1 MESPP
6 KRSIPGLGAIFLVV
20 FLDILGFS
28 LVLPFLAQ
36 EARDNFHTTELVGTL
51 LGGSYSLMQFLFV
64 PVWGRVSDG
73 VGRRPVLVW
82 SVLATAVGMSC
93 LGLGLL
99 YAHSV
104 AWLFVARAAS
114 GIATANLGTASAYIA
129 DVTKPEER
137 SRGMGLIGMAFGLGF
152 ILGPVL
158 GSQAFKHFGLAGPG
172 VVAAVICAINFVL
185 GCIILPET
193 RKKDAAPPKKGQRQ
207 GQIRQTL
214 IIVVES
220 LPSLLRGNRIKL
232 IRHVLAMKEVGFL
245 IGIYFLGTFAFTSFE
260 STLPLLLNAK
270 LGFDEEHVG
279 YVFAFC
285 GIMAAMVQ
293 GGGIGR
299 LVKSFG
305 ERRLIGASLIV
316 VAISLV
322 LMPLANTLATLLG
335 ALAVF
340 AIGSGINRAPT
351 MGLIS
356 QLSPADEQGTTL
368 GVAQSAGTLARV
380 LGPTVATTLYDLWL
394 PAPYLAC
401 ATIALLAGLLAAL
414 RLMGSTAKS
423 PSA

>member
-1 MESPP
+1 MRSGSP
-6 KRSIPGLGAIFLVV
+6 LLVIFLTV
-20 FLDILGFS
+20 FIDLIGFGIC
-28 LVLPFLAQ
+28 LPLLPKYAERYGAQ
-36 EARDNFHTTELVGTL
+36 GWKIGAAMGV
-51 LGGSYSLMQFLFV
+51 YSLMQLVFA
-64 PVWGRVSDG
+64 PWWGQLSDRI
-73 VGRRPVLVW
+73 GRRPVLLV
-82 SVLATAVGMSC
+82 SNFGSIVAYGLFGLSAQFVGETGFWILVGSRVFAGIC
-93 LGLGLL
+93 GANL
-99 YAHSV
+99 SV
-104 AWLFVARAAS
+104 A
-114 GIATANLGTASAYIA
+114 SAFIA
-129 DVTKPEER
+129 DVTTPEKR
-137 SRGMGLIGMAFGLGF
+137 SKGMGLIGMAFGLGF

-193 RKKDAAPPKKGQRQ
+193 RKKDAAPPVRRPRFEQ
-207 GQIRQTL
+207 
-214 IIVVES
+214 
-220 LPSLLRGNRIKL
+220 

-245 IGIYFLGTFAFTSFE
+245 ISIYFLGTFAFTAFE
-260 STLPLLLNAK
+260 STLPLLLDAK
-270 LGFDEEHVG
+270 LKFDEEHVG

-305 ERRLIGASLIV
+305 ERRLIGTSLIV

>member
-1 MESPP
+1 MRSGSP
-6 KRSIPGLGAIFLVV
+6 LLVIFLTV
-20 FLDILGFS
+20 FIDLIGFGIC
-28 LVLPFLAQ
+28 LPLLPKYAERYGAQ
-36 EARDNFHTTELVGTL
+36 GWQIGAAMGV
-51 LGGSYSLMQFLFV
+51 YSLMQLVFA
-64 PVWGRVSDG
+64 PWWGQLSDRI
-73 VGRRPVLVW
+73 GRRPVLLVSNFGSIIAYGLFGLSARYIGDTGFW
-82 SVLATAVGMSC
+82 ILVGSRVFAGIC
-93 LGLGLL
+93 GANL
-99 YAHSV
+99 SV
-104 AWLFVARAAS
+104 A
-114 GIATANLGTASAYIA
+114 SAFIA
-129 DVTKPEER
+129 DVTTPEKR
-137 SRGMGLIGMAFGLGF
+137 SKGMGLIGMAFGLGF

-172 VVAAVICAINFVL
+172 AVAAAICALNFIL
-185 GCIILPET
+185 GCFILPET
-193 RKKDAAPPKKGQRQ
+193 RKTEVAPTPRRPRLAQ
-207 GQIRQTL
+207 
-214 IIVVES
+214 
-220 LPSLLRGNRIKL
+220 

-245 IGIYFLGTFAFTSFE
+245 VGIYFLGTFAFTAFE
-260 STLPLLLNAK
+260 STLPLLLDAK
-270 LGFDEEHVG
+270 LRFDEEHVG

-316 VAISLV
+316 VAISLL
-322 LMPLANTLATLLG
+322 LMPLANSLLTLLL

-356 QLSPADEQGTTL
+356 QLSPPDEQGTTL
-368 GVAQSAGTLARV
+368 GIAQSAGTLARV

-414 RLMGSTAKS
+414 RLMGSTEKA
-423 PSA
+423 PTP

>member
-1 MESPP
+1 MKSGSP
-6 KRSIPGLGAIFLVV
+6 LLVIFLTV
-20 FLDILGFS
+20 FIDLIGFGIC
-28 LVLPFLAQ
+28 LPLLPKYAERYGAQ
-36 EARDNFHTTELVGTL
+36 GWQIGAAMGV
-51 LGGSYSLMQFLFV
+51 YSLMQLVFA
-64 PVWGRVSDG
+64 PWWGQLSDRI
-73 VGRRPVLVW
+73 GRRPVLLV
-82 SVLATAVGMSC
+82 SNFGSIIAY
-93 LGLGLL
+93 GLFGL
-99 YAHSV
+99 S
-104 AWLFVARAAS
+104 AS
-114 GIATANLGTASAYIA
+114 YIGDTGFWILIGSRVFAGICGANLSVASAYIA
-129 DVTKPEER
+129 DVTTPDKR
-137 SRGMGLIGMAFGLGF
+137 SKGMGLIGMAFGLGF
-152 ILGPVL
+152 ILGPVI

-172 VVAAVICAINFVL
+172 AVAAVICAINFLL
-185 GCIILPET
+185 GCFILPET
-193 RKKDAAPPKKGQRQ
+193 RKKDVAPP
-207 GQIRQTL
+207 IRRPRFAQ
-214 IIVVES
+214 
-220 LPSLLRGNRIKL
+220 
-232 IRHVLAMKEVGFL
+232 IRHVLGMKEVGFL
-245 IGIYFLGTFAFTSFE
+245 IGIYFLGTFAFTAFE
-260 STLPLLLNAK
+260 STLPLLLDAK
-270 LGFDEEHVG
+270 LRFDEEHVG

-316 VAISLV
+316 VAVSLV
-322 LMPLANTLATLLG
+322 LMPLANSLPTMLA

-401 ATIALLAGLLAAL
+401 ATIALLAGLLAVL
-414 RLMGSTAKS
+414 RLMGSTAKP

>member
-1 MESPP
+1 MRSGSP
-6 KRSIPGLGAIFLVV
+6 LLVIFLTV
-20 FLDILGFS
+20 FIDLIGFGIC
-28 LVLPFLAQ
+28 LPLLPKYAERYGAQ
-36 EARDNFHTTELVGTL
+36 GWQIGAAMGV
-51 LGGSYSLMQFLFV
+51 YSLMQLVFA
-64 PVWGRVSDG
+64 PWWGQLSDRI
-73 VGRRPVLVW
+73 GRRPVLLVSNFGSIIAYGLFGLSARYIGDTGFW
-82 SVLATAVGMSC
+82 ILVGSRVFAGIC
-93 LGLGLL
+93 GANL
-99 YAHSV
+99 SV
-104 AWLFVARAAS
+104 A
-114 GIATANLGTASAYIA
+114 SAFIA
-129 DVTKPEER
+129 DVTTPEKR
-137 SRGMGLIGMAFGLGF
+137 SKGMGLIGMAFGLGF

-172 VVAAVICAINFVL
+172 AVAAAICALNFLL
-185 GCIILPET
+185 GCFILPET
-193 RKKDAAPPKKGQRQ
+193 RKTEVAPPPQRPRLAQ
-207 GQIRQTL
+207 
-214 IIVVES
+214 
-220 LPSLLRGNRIKL
+220 

-245 IGIYFLGTFAFTSFE
+245 VGIYFLGTFAFTAFE
-260 STLPLLLNAK
+260 STLPLLLDAK
-270 LGFDEEHVG
+270 LRFDEEHVG

-316 VAISLV
+316 VAVSLL
-322 LMPLANTLATLLG
+322 LMPLANSLLTLLL

-356 QLSPADEQGTTL
+356 QLSPPDEQGTTL
-368 GVAQSAGTLARV
+368 GIAQSAGTLARV

-414 RLMGSTAKS
+414 RLMGSTEKA
-423 PSA
+423 PTP

>member
-1 MESPP
+1 
-6 KRSIPGLGAIFLVV
+6 LVIFLTV
-20 FLDILGFS
+20 FIDLIGFGIC
-28 LVLPFLAQ
+28 LPLLPKYAERYGAQ
-36 EARDNFHTTELVGTL
+36 GWKIGAAMGV
-51 LGGSYSLMQFLFV
+51 YSLMQLVFA
-64 PVWGRVSDG
+64 PWWGQLSDRI
-73 VGRRPVLVW
+73 GRRPVLLV
-82 SVLATAVGMSC
+82 SNFGSIVAYGLFGLSAQFVGETGFWILVGSRVFAGIC
-93 LGLGLL
+93 GANL
-99 YAHSV
+99 SV
-104 AWLFVARAAS
+104 A
-114 GIATANLGTASAYIA
+114 SAFIA
-129 DVTKPEER
+129 DVTTPEKR
-137 SRGMGLIGMAFGLGF
+137 SKGMGLIGMAFGLGF

-193 RKKDAAPPKKGQRQ
+193 RKKDAAPPVRRPRFEQ
-207 GQIRQTL
+207 
-214 IIVVES
+214 
-220 LPSLLRGNRIKL
+220 

-245 IGIYFLGTFAFTSFE
+245 IGIYFLGTFAFTAFE
-260 STLPLLLNAK
+260 STLPLLLDAK
-270 LGFDEEHVG
+270 LKFDEEHVG

-305 ERRLIGASLIV
+305 ERRLIGTSLIV

>member
-1 MESPP
+1 MRSGSP
-6 KRSIPGLGAIFLVV
+6 LLVIFLTV
-20 FLDILGFS
+20 FIDLIGFGIC
-28 LVLPFLAQ
+28 LP
-36 EARDNFHTTELVGTL
+36 L
-51 LGGSYSLMQFLFV
+51 LPKYAERYGAHGWKIGAAMGVYSLMQLVFA
-64 PVWGRVSDG
+64 PWWGQLSDRI
-73 VGRRPVLVW
+73 GRRPVLLV
-82 SVLATAVGMSC
+82 SNFGSIVAYGLFGLSAQFVGETGFWILVGSRVFAGIC
-93 LGLGLL
+93 GANL
-99 YAHSV
+99 SV
-104 AWLFVARAAS
+104 A
-114 GIATANLGTASAYIA
+114 SAFIA
-129 DVTKPEER
+129 DVTTPEKR
-137 SRGMGLIGMAFGLGF
+137 SKGMGLIGMAFGLGF

-193 RKKDAAPPKKGQRQ
+193 RKKDAAPPVRRPRFEQ
-207 GQIRQTL
+207 
-214 IIVVES
+214 
-220 LPSLLRGNRIKL
+220 

-245 IGIYFLGTFAFTSFE
+245 IGIYFLGTFAFTAFE
-260 STLPLLLNAK
+260 STLPLLLDAK
-270 LGFDEEHVG
+270 LKFDEEHVG

>member
-1 MESPP
+1 MKSGSP
-6 KRSIPGLGAIFLVV
+6 LLVIFLTV
-20 FLDILGFS
+20 FIDLIGFGIC
-28 LVLPFLAQ
+28 LPLLPKYAERYGAQ
-36 EARDNFHTTELVGTL
+36 GWQIGAAMGV
-51 LGGSYSLMQFLFV
+51 YSLMQLVFA
-64 PVWGRVSDG
+64 PWWGQLSDRI
-73 VGRRPVLVW
+73 GRRPVLLV
-82 SVLATAVGMSC
+82 SNFGSIIAY
-93 LGLGLL
+93 GLFGL
-99 YAHSV
+99 S
-104 AWLFVARAAS
+104 AS
-114 GIATANLGTASAYIA
+114 YIGDTGFWILIGSRVFAGICGANLSVASAYIA
-129 DVTKPEER
+129 DVTTPDKR
-137 SRGMGLIGMAFGLGF
+137 SKGMGLIGMAFGLGF
-152 ILGPVL
+152 ILGPVI

-172 VVAAVICAINFVL
+172 AVAAVICAINFLL
-185 GCIILPET
+185 GCFILPET
-193 RKKDAAPPKKGQRQ
+193 RKKDAAPP
-207 GQIRQTL
+207 IRRPRFAQ
-214 IIVVES
+214 
-220 LPSLLRGNRIKL
+220 
-232 IRHVLAMKEVGFL
+232 IRHVLGMKEVGFL
-245 IGIYFLGTFAFTSFE
+245 IGIYFLGTFAFTAFE
-260 STLPLLLNAK
+260 STLPLLLDAK
-270 LGFDEEHVG
+270 LRFDEEHVG

-316 VAISLV
+316 VAVSLV
-322 LMPLANTLATLLG
+322 LMPLANSLPTMLA

-401 ATIALLAGLLAAL
+401 ATIALLAGLLAVL

>member
-1 MESPP
+1 MRSGSP
-6 KRSIPGLGAIFLVV
+6 LLVIFLTV
-20 FLDILGFS
+20 FIDLIGFGIC
-28 LVLPFLAQ
+28 LPLLPKYAERYGAQ
-36 EARDNFHTTELVGTL
+36 GWKIGAAMGV
-51 LGGSYSLMQFLFV
+51 YSLMQLVFA
-64 PVWGRVSDG
+64 PWWGQLSDRI
-73 VGRRPVLVW
+73 GRRPVLLV
-82 SVLATAVGMSC
+82 SNFGSIVAYGLFGLSAQFVGETGFWILVGSRVFAGIC
-93 LGLGLL
+93 GANL
-99 YAHSV
+99 SV
-104 AWLFVARAAS
+104 A
-114 GIATANLGTASAYIA
+114 SAFIA
-129 DVTKPEER
+129 DVTTPEKR
-137 SRGMGLIGMAFGLGF
+137 SKGMGLIGMAFGLGF

-193 RKKDAAPPKKGQRQ
+193 RKKDAAPPVRRPRFEQ
-207 GQIRQTL
+207 
-214 IIVVES
+214 
-220 LPSLLRGNRIKL
+220 

-245 IGIYFLGTFAFTSFE
+245 IGIYFLGTFAFTAFE
-260 STLPLLLNAK
+260 STLPLLLDAK
-270 LGFDEEHVG
+270 LKFDEEHVG

-356 QLSPADEQGTTL
+356 QLSPTDEQGTTL

-380 LGPTVATTLYDLWL
+380 LGPTVATTLYDVWL

>member
-1 MESPP
+1 MRSGSP
-6 KRSIPGLGAIFLVV
+6 LLVIFLTV
-20 FLDILGFS
+20 FIDLIGFGIC
-28 LVLPFLAQ
+28 LPLLPKYAERYGAQ
-36 EARDNFHTTELVGTL
+36 GWKIGAAMGV
-51 LGGSYSLMQFLFV
+51 YSLMQLVFA
-64 PVWGRVSDG
+64 PWWGQLSDRI
-73 VGRRPVLVW
+73 GRRPVLLV
-82 SVLATAVGMSC
+82 SNFGSIVAYGLFGLSAQFVGETGFWILVGSRVFAGIC
-93 LGLGLL
+93 GANL
-99 YAHSV
+99 SV
-104 AWLFVARAAS
+104 A
-114 GIATANLGTASAYIA
+114 SAFIA
-129 DVTKPEER
+129 DVTTPEKR
-137 SRGMGLIGMAFGLGF
+137 SKGMGLIGMAFGLGF

-193 RKKDAAPPKKGQRQ
+193 QKKDAAPPVRRPRFEQ
-207 GQIRQTL
+207 
-214 IIVVES
+214 
-220 LPSLLRGNRIKL
+220 

-245 IGIYFLGTFAFTSFE
+245 IGIYFLGTFAFTAFE
-260 STLPLLLNAK
+260 STLPLLLDAK
-270 LGFDEEHVG
+270 LKFDEEHVG

-380 LGPTVATTLYDLWL
+380 LGPTVATTLYDVWL

>member
-1 MESPP
+1 MRSGSP
-6 KRSIPGLGAIFLVV
+6 LLVIFLTV
-20 FLDILGFS
+20 FIDLIGFGIC
-28 LVLPFLAQ
+28 LPLLPKYAERYGAQ
-36 EARDNFHTTELVGTL
+36 GWQIGAAMGV
-51 LGGSYSLMQFLFV
+51 YSLMQLVFA
-64 PVWGRVSDG
+64 PWWGQLSDRI
-73 VGRRPVLVW
+73 GRRPVLLVSNFGSIIAYGLFGLSARYIGDTGFW
-82 SVLATAVGMSC
+82 ILVGSRVFAGIC
-93 LGLGLL
+93 GANL
-99 YAHSV
+99 SV
-104 AWLFVARAAS
+104 A
-114 GIATANLGTASAYIA
+114 SAFIA
-129 DVTKPEER
+129 DVTTPEKR
-137 SRGMGLIGMAFGLGF
+137 SKGMGLIGMAFGLGF

-172 VVAAVICAINFVL
+172 AVAAAICALNFLL
-185 GCIILPET
+185 GCFILPET
-193 RKKDAAPPKKGQRQ
+193 RKTEVAPTPRRPRLAQ
-207 GQIRQTL
+207 
-214 IIVVES
+214 
-220 LPSLLRGNRIKL
+220 

-245 IGIYFLGTFAFTSFE
+245 VGIYFLGTFAFTAFE
-260 STLPLLLNAK
+260 STLPLLLDAK
-270 LGFDEEHVG
+270 LRFDEEHVG

-316 VAISLV
+316 VAISLL
-322 LMPLANTLATLLG
+322 LMPLANSLLTLLL

-356 QLSPADEQGTTL
+356 QLSPPDEQGTTL
-368 GVAQSAGTLARV
+368 GIAQSAGTLARV

-414 RLMGSTAKS
+414 RLMGSTEKA
-423 PSA
+423 PTP

>member
-1 MESPP
+1 MRSGSP
-6 KRSIPGLGAIFLVV
+6 LLVIFLTV
-20 FLDILGFS
+20 FIDLIGFGIC
-28 LVLPFLAQ
+28 LP
-36 EARDNFHTTELVGTL
+36 L
-51 LGGSYSLMQFLFV
+51 LPKYAERYGAHGWKIGAAMGVYSLMQLVFA
-64 PVWGRVSDG
+64 PWWGQLSDRI
-73 VGRRPVLVW
+73 GRRPVLLV
-82 SVLATAVGMSC
+82 SNFGSIVAYGLFGLSAQFVGETGFWILVGSRVFAGIC
-93 LGLGLL
+93 GANL
-99 YAHSV
+99 SV
-104 AWLFVARAAS
+104 A
-114 GIATANLGTASAYIA
+114 SAFIA
-129 DVTKPEER
+129 DVTTPEKR
-137 SRGMGLIGMAFGLGF
+137 SKGMGLIGMAFGLGF

-193 RKKDAAPPKKGQRQ
+193 RKKDAAPPVQRPRLEQ
-207 GQIRQTL
+207 
-214 IIVVES
+214 
-220 LPSLLRGNRIKL
+220 

-245 IGIYFLGTFAFTSFE
+245 IGIYFLGTFAFTAFE
-260 STLPLLLNAK
+260 STLPLLLDAK
-270 LGFDEEHVG
+270 LKFDEEHVG

>member
-1 MESPP
+1 MRSGSP
-6 KRSIPGLGAIFLVV
+6 LLVIFLTV
-20 FLDILGFS
+20 FIDLIGFGIC
-28 LVLPFLAQ
+28 LP
-36 EARDNFHTTELVGTL
+36 L
-51 LGGSYSLMQFLFV
+51 LPKYAERYGAHGWKIGAAMGVYSLMQLVFA
-64 PVWGRVSDG
+64 PWWGQLSDRI
-73 VGRRPVLVW
+73 GRRPVLLV
-82 SVLATAVGMSC
+82 SNFGSIVAYGLFGLSAQFVGETGFWILVGSRVFAGIC
-93 LGLGLL
+93 GANL
-99 YAHSV
+99 SV
-104 AWLFVARAAS
+104 A
-114 GIATANLGTASAYIA
+114 SAFIA
-129 DVTKPEER
+129 DVTTPEKR
-137 SRGMGLIGMAFGLGF
+137 SKGMGLIGMAFGLGF

-193 RKKDAAPPKKGQRQ
+193 RKKDAAPPVQRPRLEQ
-207 GQIRQTL
+207 
-214 IIVVES
+214 
-220 LPSLLRGNRIKL
+220 

-270 LGFDEEHVG
+270 LSFDEEHVG

>member
-1 MESPP
+1 MKSGSP
-6 KRSIPGLGAIFLVV
+6 LLVIFLTV
-20 FLDILGFS
+20 FIDLIGFGIC
-28 LVLPFLAQ
+28 LPLLPKYAERYGAQ
-36 EARDNFHTTELVGTL
+36 GWQIGAAMGV
-51 LGGSYSLMQFLFV
+51 YSLMQLVFA
-64 PVWGRVSDG
+64 PWWGQLSDRI
-73 VGRRPVLVW
+73 GRRPVLLV
-82 SVLATAVGMSC
+82 SNFGSIIAY
-93 LGLGLL
+93 GLFGL
-99 YAHSV
+99 S
-104 AWLFVARAAS
+104 AS
-114 GIATANLGTASAYIA
+114 YIGDTGFWILIGSRIFAGICGANLSVASAYIA
-129 DVTKPEER
+129 DVTTPDKR
-137 SRGMGLIGMAFGLGF
+137 SKGMGLIGMAFGLGF
-152 ILGPVL
+152 ILGPVI

-172 VVAAVICAINFVL
+172 AVAAVICAINFLL
-185 GCIILPET
+185 GCFILPET
-193 RKKDAAPPKKGQRQ
+193 RKKVAAPA
-207 GQIRQTL
+207 IRRPRFAQ
-214 IIVVES
+214 
-220 LPSLLRGNRIKL
+220 

-245 IGIYFLGTFAFTSFE
+245 IGIYFLGTFAFTAFE
-260 STLPLLLNAK
+260 STLPLLLDAK
-270 LGFDEEHVG
+270 LRFDEEHVG

-305 ERRLIGASLIV
+305 ERRLIGASLLV
-316 VAISLV
+316 VAVSLV
-322 LMPLANTLATLLG
+322 LMPLANSLTTMLA

-401 ATIALLAGLLAAL
+401 ATVALLAGLLAVL

>member
-1 MESPP
+1 MKSGSP
-6 KRSIPGLGAIFLVV
+6 LLVIFLTV
-20 FLDILGFS
+20 FIDLIGFGIC
-28 LVLPFLAQ
+28 LPLLPKYAERYGAQ
-36 EARDNFHTTELVGTL
+36 GWQIGAAMGV
-51 LGGSYSLMQFLFV
+51 YSLMQLVFA
-64 PVWGRVSDG
+64 PWWGQLSDRI
-73 VGRRPVLVW
+73 GRRPVLLV
-82 SVLATAVGMSC
+82 SNFGSIIAY
-93 LGLGLL
+93 GLFGL
-99 YAHSV
+99 S
-104 AWLFVARAAS
+104 AS
-114 GIATANLGTASAYIA
+114 YIGDTGFWILIGSRVFAGICGANLSVASAYIA
-129 DVTKPEER
+129 DVTTPDKR
-137 SRGMGLIGMAFGLGF
+137 SKGMGLIGMAFGLGF
-152 ILGPVL
+152 ILGPVI

-172 VVAAVICAINFVL
+172 AVAAVICAINFLL
-185 GCIILPET
+185 GCFILPET
-193 RKKDAAPPKKGQRQ
+193 RKKDAAPP
-207 GQIRQTL
+207 IRRPRFAQ
-214 IIVVES
+214 
-220 LPSLLRGNRIKL
+220 
-232 IRHVLAMKEVGFL
+232 IRHVLGMKEVGFL
-245 IGIYFLGTFAFTSFE
+245 IGIYFLGTFAFTAFE
-260 STLPLLLNAK
+260 STLPLLLDAK
-270 LGFDEEHVG
+270 LRFDEEHVG

-316 VAISLV
+316 VAVSLV
-322 LMPLANTLATLLG
+322 LMPLANSLPTMLA

-401 ATIALLAGLLAAL
+401 ATIALLAGLLAVL
-414 RLMGSTAKS
+414 RLMGSTAKP